1 MIWFVWYMSLYL
13 LIVTL
18 MLNGLSVDLQ
28 DMCQREKNTF
38 LILNLEEKS
47 NNTYKKMVY
56 IQILNKRSNPWI

>member
-1 MIWFVWYMSLYL
+1 MSLYL

-56 IQILNKRSNPWI
+56 IQILNKRSNP

>member
-1 MIWFVWYMSLYL
+1 MSLYL

-28 DMCQREKNTF
+28 DMCQRAKSTF

-56 IQILNKRSNPWI
+56 IQILNKRSNP